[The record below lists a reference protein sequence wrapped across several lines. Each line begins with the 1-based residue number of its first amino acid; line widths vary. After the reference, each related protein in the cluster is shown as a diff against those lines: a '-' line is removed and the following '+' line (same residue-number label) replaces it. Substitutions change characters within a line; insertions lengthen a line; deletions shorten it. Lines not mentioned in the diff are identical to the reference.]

1 MSDNFSNYSY
11 FSGNKTHLA
20 SWIDKYNF
28 RVRPDMIINMKKNI
42 EIIVDRQN
50 EIAAMRYDSTPEIR
64 SFTETDGIWQ
74 LTEVGESYNF
84 QDKKELYD
92 FIANIPQIA
101 MKKLHEVCCN

>member
-1 MSDNFSNYSY
+1 
-11 FSGNKTHLA
+11 
-20 SWIDKYNF
+20 
-28 RVRPDMIINMKKNI
+28 MIINMKKNI

-50 EIAAMRYDSTPEIR
+50 EIAAMRYDSPPEIR

-101 MKKLHEVCCN
+101 MRKLHEVCCN